1 MANLRVAE
9 LDFDAIKNN
18 LKTFLQNYTSADG
31 APYFTDFDFEG
42 SGISILLDLLAYN
55 THYNAYYANMV
66 VNEMFLDSA
75 VKRASAISIA
85 KHLGYTPLSV
95 QGAKAQITFNVA
107 APTNSPST
115 LTLNQYT
122 QFNTTINGG
131 NFAFVNL
138 SPMTISPKNGV
149 YTFAN
154 VPITEGTPLQYTYTV
169 YTPGPAEK
177 YVIPNL
183 NVDTTTIQVV
193 VQNSLTDLTTTTYT
207 LANDT
212 VGLSGSSNVFF
223 LEMNAQE
230 YVQIYFGDG
239 IIGNKLSKNNLVKIN
254 YLVSN
259 GTLGNVSN
267 NIIQEFTCSNSIG
280 GGTPDTIITATIN
293 STGGSNAE
301 TIDEIK
307 FKAPLFS
314 SSQNRAVSSNDYKAI
329 IEKNFPLIESIA
341 VWGGETNIPPM
352 YGKVIISLKPYEGYT
367 ITTDVKSQ
375 IQNILLANKQV
386 VSISPEFI
394 DPEYIYVNLTTQVKF
409 NTKIT
414 TYSATDIQNL
424 VNTTIK
430 NYFSNNLQKFNNNFI
445 FSQLSRLIDGVNQS
459 IIGNLTTV
467 KLQKRITPII
477 NSTTNYYNGSNI
489 IKFRNGLV
497 PTSFVSTR
505 FVTTDNNGN
514 LVEAIIQDVPN
525 DAVSN
530 LNGIGTLKLINADT
544 NIILN
549 TNYGTINYGTG
560 DVTITNIRINGY
572 TFTATDIRLTATVQD
587 NYLDIQAINNT
598 ILLIDDSTYDS
609 NVNRN
614 QGITINVVAA

>member
-1 MANLRVAE
+1 
-9 LDFDAIKNN
+9 
-18 LKTFLQNYTSADG
+18 
-31 APYFTDFDFEG
+31 
-42 SGISILLDLLAYN
+42 
-55 THYNAYYANMV
+55 
-66 VNEMFLDSA
+66 
-75 VKRASAISIA
+75 
-85 KHLGYTPLSV
+85 
-95 QGAKAQITFNVA
+95 
-107 APTNSPST
+107 
-115 LTLNQYT
+115 
-122 QFNTTINGG
+122 
-131 NFAFVNL
+131 
-138 SPMTISPKNGV
+138 
-149 YTFAN
+149 
-154 VPITEGTPLQYTYTV
+154 
-169 YTPGPAEK
+169 
-177 YVIPNL
+177 
-183 NVDTTTIQVV
+183 
-193 VQNSLTDLTTTTYT
+193 
-207 LANDT
+207 
-212 VGLSGSSNVFF
+212 
-223 LEMNAQE
+223 
-230 YVQIYFGDG
+230 
-239 IIGNKLSKNNLVKIN
+239 
-254 YLVSN
+254 
-259 GTLGNVSN
+259 
-267 NIIQEFTCSNSIG
+267 
-280 GGTPDTIITATIN
+280 
-293 STGGSNAE
+293 
-301 TIDEIK
+301 
-307 FKAPLFS
+307 
-314 SSQNRAVSSNDYKAI
+314 
-329 IEKNFPLIESIA
+329 
-341 VWGGETNIPPM
+341 
-352 YGKVIISLKPYEGYT
+352 
-367 ITTDVKSQ
+367 
-375 IQNILLANKQV
+375 
-386 VSISPEFI
+386 
-394 DPEYIYVNLTTQVKF
+394 VNLTTQVKF